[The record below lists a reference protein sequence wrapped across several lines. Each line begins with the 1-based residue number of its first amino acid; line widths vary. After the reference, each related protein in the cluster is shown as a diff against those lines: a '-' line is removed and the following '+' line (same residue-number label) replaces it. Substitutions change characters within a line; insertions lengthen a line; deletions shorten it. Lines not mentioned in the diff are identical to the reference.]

1 MTNTQFAKT
10 MISGLAFILGC
21 TAAGGAWGVSNGIV
35 KHLSEGYATGF
46 LTVAI
51 ICAVVIV
58 AVWAFIKEPKTN

>member
-1 MTNTQFAKT
+1 MTNTQFVKT
-10 MISGLAFILGC
+10 MISGLAFMLGC
-21 TAAGGAWGVSNGIV
+21 TTAGGAWGVSKGIV
-35 KHLSEGYATGF
+35 KHLPAEYATGF